1 MNDYDIMCFLEY
13 YADRTSVRDPITGKR
28 LPTARWQNFYQSP
41 QALSIDADIDG
52 TYPYLAFNASG
63 FGSSTAASINN
74 FQVNAAAVAYMV
86 DITEQAVGGTSLI
99 IASLVIQDVG
109 QDAID
114 PASAEVISRYIGS
127 VESASITDTAV
138 DWTVNPAIDKQKGQV
153 PTRKI
158 ASNLIG
164 RFIGQ

>member
-1 MNDYDIMCFLEY
+1 MNNYDIMCFLEY

-28 LPTARWQNFYQSP
+28 SPTARWQNFYQNP
-41 QALSIDADIDG
+41 QALSIDTDITG

-63 FGSSTAASINN
+63 FGSTTAASINN
-74 FQVNAAAVAYMV
+74 FQVNAAAIAYMV

-127 VESASITDTAV
+127 VESASINDTAV

-153 PTRKI
+153 PSRKI

>member
-28 LPTARWQNFYQSP
+28 SPTARWQNFYQSP
-41 QALSIDADIDG
+41 QALNIDADIDG

-86 DITEQAVGGTSLI
+86 DITEEAVGGTSLI

-127 VESASITDTAV
+127 VESAAINDIAI
-138 DWTVNPAIDKQKGQV
+138 DWTINPAIDKQKGQV
-153 PTRKI
+153 PSRKI